1 MSTTW
6 ERPINV
12 PLPQGWELRYDP
24 FGRVYYVDHNTRTTT
39 WQRPTQLMLQAH
51 QQWQS
56 LRDEGHIRWQQRF
69 LDSSHV
75 NLTPNDVQLPEG
87 WERRQDPASGRF
99 YYLNHN
105 TRTTQWEHPLQSNSI
120 ASWMGYWL
128 HFRRYYIDHN
138 TMSTTWERPINVPL
152 PQGWELRYD
161 PFGRVYYV
169 DHNTR
174 TTTWQRP
181 TQLMLQAHQ
190 QWQSL
195 RDEGHIRWQQRFLD
209 SSHVNLTPND
219 VQLPEGWERR
229 QDPASGRFYYLN
241 HNTRTTQWEHPLQSN
256 SIASWM
262 GYWLHFRR
270 YYIDHN
276 TMSTTWERPINVPLP
291 QGWELRYDPFGRVY
305 YVDHNTRTTTWQRPT
320 QLMLQAHQQ
329 WQSLRDEG
337 HIRWQQR
344 FLDSSHVNLTP
355 NDVQLP
361 EGWERRQDP
370 ASGRFYY
377 LNHNTRTTQWEH
389 PLQSNSIASWMGY
402 WLHFRR
408 YYIDHNTMS
417 TTWERPINVPLP
429 QGWELRYDP
438 FGRVYYVDHNTRTTT
453 WQRPTQLML
462 QAHQQW
468 QSLRDEGHIRWQ
480 QRFLDSS
487 HVNLTPNDVQLPE
500 GWERR
505 QDPASGRFYY
515 LNHNTRTTQWEHPL
529 QSNSIA
535 SWMGYWLHFRRYY
548 IDHNTMSTTW
558 ERPINVPLPQGWELR
573 YDPFGRVYYVDHNTR
588 TTTWQRPTQLMLQA
602 HQQWQSLRDEGHIR
616 WQQRF
621 LDSSH
626 VNLTPNDVQLP
637 EGWERRQDPASGR
650 FYYLNHNTRTTQW
663 EHPLQ
668 SNSMLTEELPPGW
681 DTGYTSEG
689 IQFFIDHNTRTT
701 TYNDPR
707 TGQPTPDTFE
717 RINLSSQSF
726 SSKISRF
733 RYKCMSNSLSNYVK
747 ISVSRDDVLEDSL
760 SEVMRKNPLDLRR
773 RLFINFKGEEGL
785 DYGGIAREWFFVLS
799 HAILDPMYCLFEYS
813 GKNKYNLEINPASY
827 VNPDHLKYFK
837 FVGRIVA
844 MAFFHSKFIYNGFTM
859 PFYKRMLGKRLTLE
873 DLESVDP
880 EFYNSLKWMQENN
893 VDEADLGLYFT
904 MDYSLLGEHLSDE
917 LKPGGKDIKLTEENK
932 EEYLNFQVEWRFNRG
947 IQEQT
952 KAFFDGFNEI
962 FPMDWLK
969 IFDERELELLLC
981 GMQKIDI
988 DDWERNTVYHHYTP
1002 ASKQIQWFWQ
1012 FLRSASNEQRAR
1024 MLQFVT
1030 GTCRVPV
1037 GGFAELM
1044 GSTGPQLFCIEKT
1057 GKEVWLPRSHTCFNR
1072 LDLPPY
1078 RSYEQLC
1085 ERLTRAIEETEGFG
1099 ND

>member
-1 MSTTW
+1 MSAMAKPDVSAAIKHIFINSSMSTGNEFEKSKLSSKRNRKPKNTRIKPVRMKTLYHRHRIIMVTSPKSVVQIIVADIKFSRILLVSVVRLLFLVGIPTFLFLKRTFPVLIMDNSGYGW
-6 ERPINV
+6 KCDASFVVHSGKLLESNPPKRDTYLKVFIDDIRWFQSDICKQSSSPSWTLNFQSNDSKVRFRLIERRGEEEKIYGEGGIEISSLKSVVTNGKLKISKMIVGIQKIGSVERIAEVKVSIRGNV
-12 PLPQGWELRYDP
+12 VYIYGKEDEGTCSKYEFGEEAPNADGVRARGNAESFSHSCQDRRLCCESYETPALTTALDDCSALVTDLRVNEELTEAPQRPWRRRQFHAAATGQKAECESADCTTESSVHLVDEAVQQSLPAGWEERLDG
-24 FGRVYYVDHNTRTTT
+24 FG
-39 WQRPTQLMLQAH
+39 
-51 QQWQS
+51 
-56 LRDEGHIRWQQRF
+56 
-69 LDSSHV
+69 
-75 NLTPNDVQLPEG
+75 
-87 WERRQDPASGRF
+87 
-99 YYLNHN
+99 
-105 TRTTQWEHPLQSNSI
+105 
-120 ASWMGYWL
+120 
-128 HFRRYYIDHN
+128 RRYYIDHN

-209 SSHVNLTPND
+209 SSHVNLLSND
-219 VQLPEGWERR
+219 AQLPEGWERR

-256 SIASWM
+256 SLLSEA
-262 GYWLHFRR
+262 
-270 YYIDHN
+270 
-276 TMSTTWERPINVPLP
+276 
-291 QGWELRYDPFGRVY
+291 
-305 YVDHNTRTTTWQRPT
+305 
-320 QLMLQAHQQ
+320 
-329 WQSLRDEG
+329 
-337 HIRWQQR
+337 
-344 FLDSSHVNLTP
+344 
-355 NDVQLP
+355 
-361 EGWERRQDP
+361 
-370 ASGRFYY
+370 
-377 LNHNTRTTQWEH
+377 
-389 PLQSNSIASWMGY
+389 
-402 WLHFRR
+402 
-408 YYIDHNTMS
+408 
-417 TTWERPINVPLP
+417 
-429 QGWELRYDP
+429 
-438 FGRVYYVDHNTRTTT
+438 
-453 WQRPTQLML
+453 
-462 QAHQQW
+462 
-468 QSLRDEGHIRWQ
+468 
-480 QRFLDSS
+480 
-487 HVNLTPNDVQLPE
+487 
-500 GWERR
+500 
-505 QDPASGRFYY
+505 
-515 LNHNTRTTQWEHPL
+515 
-529 QSNSIA
+529 
-535 SWMGYWLHFRRYY
+535 
-548 IDHNTMSTTW
+548 
-558 ERPINVPLPQGWELR
+558 
-573 YDPFGRVYYVDHNTR
+573 
-588 TTTWQRPTQLMLQA
+588 
-602 HQQWQSLRDEGHIR
+602 
-616 WQQRF
+616 
-621 LDSSH
+621 
-626 VNLTPNDVQLP
+626 
-637 EGWERRQDPASGR
+637 
-650 FYYLNHNTRTTQW
+650 
-663 EHPLQ
+663 
-668 SNSMLTEELPPGW
+668 LPPGW

-880 EFYNSLKWMQENN
+880 EFYNSLKWIQENN

-917 LKPGGKDIKLTEENK
+917 LKPGGKEIKLTEENK
-932 EEYLNFQVEWRFNRG
+932 EEYLNLTVEWRFNRG

-962 FPMDWLK
+962 FPIEWLK

-981 GMQKIDI
+981 GIQKIDI

>member
-1 MSTTW
+1 MSAMAKPDVSAAIKHIFINSSMSTGNEFEKSKLSSKRNRKPKNTRIKPVRMKMLYHRHRIIMVTPPKSAVQIIVADIKFNRILLVSVVLLLFLVCIPTFLFLKRTFPVLMMDNSGYGW
-6 ERPINV
+6 KCDASFVVHSGKLLESNPPKRDTYLKVFIDDIRWFQSDICKQSSSPSWTLNFQSNDSKVKFRLIERRGEEEQIHGEGSIEISSLKSAVANGKLKISKMIVGIQKLSNGERIAEVKVSIRGNV
-12 PLPQGWELRYDP
+12 VYIYGKEDEETCSTCEFGEEAPNADGVRARGNAESFSHSCRDRRLCCESYETPALTAALDNCAALVTDIRVNEEPTEAPQRPWRRRQFHAAATGQNAECESADSTTDSSVHLVDEAVQQSLPVGWEERLDG
-24 FGRVYYVDHNTRTTT
+24 FG
-39 WQRPTQLMLQAH
+39 
-51 QQWQS
+51 
-56 LRDEGHIRWQQRF
+56 
-69 LDSSHV
+69 
-75 NLTPNDVQLPEG
+75 
-87 WERRQDPASGRF
+87 
-99 YYLNHN
+99 
-105 TRTTQWEHPLQSNSI
+105 
-120 ASWMGYWL
+120 
-128 HFRRYYIDHN
+128 RRYYIDHN

-209 SSHVNLTPND
+209 SSHLILTPND
-219 VQLPEGWERR
+219 AQLPEGWERR
-229 QDPASGRFYYLN
+229 QDPVTGRFYYLN

-256 SIASWM
+256 SLLSEA
-262 GYWLHFRR
+262 
-270 YYIDHN
+270 
-276 TMSTTWERPINVPLP
+276 
-291 QGWELRYDPFGRVY
+291 
-305 YVDHNTRTTTWQRPT
+305 
-320 QLMLQAHQQ
+320 
-329 WQSLRDEG
+329 
-337 HIRWQQR
+337 
-344 FLDSSHVNLTP
+344 
-355 NDVQLP
+355 
-361 EGWERRQDP
+361 
-370 ASGRFYY
+370 
-377 LNHNTRTTQWEH
+377 
-389 PLQSNSIASWMGY
+389 
-402 WLHFRR
+402 
-408 YYIDHNTMS
+408 
-417 TTWERPINVPLP
+417 
-429 QGWELRYDP
+429 
-438 FGRVYYVDHNTRTTT
+438 
-453 WQRPTQLML
+453 
-462 QAHQQW
+462 
-468 QSLRDEGHIRWQ
+468 
-480 QRFLDSS
+480 
-487 HVNLTPNDVQLPE
+487 
-500 GWERR
+500 
-505 QDPASGRFYY
+505 
-515 LNHNTRTTQWEHPL
+515 
-529 QSNSIA
+529 
-535 SWMGYWLHFRRYY
+535 
-548 IDHNTMSTTW
+548 
-558 ERPINVPLPQGWELR
+558 
-573 YDPFGRVYYVDHNTR
+573 
-588 TTTWQRPTQLMLQA
+588 
-602 HQQWQSLRDEGHIR
+602 
-616 WQQRF
+616 
-621 LDSSH
+621 
-626 VNLTPNDVQLP
+626 
-637 EGWERRQDPASGR
+637 
-650 FYYLNHNTRTTQW
+650 
-663 EHPLQ
+663 
-668 SNSMLTEELPPGW
+668 LPPGW

-880 EFYNSLKWMQENN
+880 EFYNSLKWIQENN

-917 LKPGGKDIKLTEENK
+917 LKPGGKEIKLTEENK
-932 EEYLNFQVEWRFNRG
+932 EEYLNLTVEWRFNRG
-947 IQEQT
+947 VQEQT

-962 FPMDWLK
+962 FPMEWLK

-981 GMQKIDI
+981 GIQKIDI

>member
-1 MSTTW
+1 MSAMAKPDVSAAIKHIFINSSMSTGNEFEKSKLSSKRNRKPKNTRIKPVRMKTLYHRHRIIMVTSPKSVVQIIAADIKFNRILLVSVVRLLFLVGIPTFVFLKRTFPVLIMDNSGYGW
-6 ERPINV
+6 KCDASFVVHSGKLLESNSPKRDTYLKVFIDDIRWFQSDVCKQSSSPSWTLNFQSNDSKVTFRLIERRGEEEKIYGEGSIEISSLKSAVANGKLKISKMIVGIQKIGSGERIAEVKVSIRGNV
-12 PLPQGWELRYDP
+12 VYIYGKEDGGTCSKCEFGEEASNADGVRARGNAESFSHSCRDRRLCCESYETPALTTALDDCSALVTDLRVNEELTEAPQRPWRRRQFHAAATGQKAECESADSSTDSSVHLVDEAVQQSLPAGWEERLDG
-24 FGRVYYVDHNTRTTT
+24 FG
-39 WQRPTQLMLQAH
+39 
-51 QQWQS
+51 
-56 LRDEGHIRWQQRF
+56 
-69 LDSSHV
+69 
-75 NLTPNDVQLPEG
+75 
-87 WERRQDPASGRF
+87 
-99 YYLNHN
+99 
-105 TRTTQWEHPLQSNSI
+105 
-120 ASWMGYWL
+120 
-128 HFRRYYIDHN
+128 RRYYIDHN

-190 QWQSL
+190 QWQLL

-209 SSHVNLTPND
+209 SSHVNLLPND
-219 VQLPEGWERR
+219 AQLPEGWERR

-256 SIASWM
+256 SLLSEA
-262 GYWLHFRR
+262 
-270 YYIDHN
+270 
-276 TMSTTWERPINVPLP
+276 
-291 QGWELRYDPFGRVY
+291 
-305 YVDHNTRTTTWQRPT
+305 
-320 QLMLQAHQQ
+320 
-329 WQSLRDEG
+329 
-337 HIRWQQR
+337 
-344 FLDSSHVNLTP
+344 
-355 NDVQLP
+355 
-361 EGWERRQDP
+361 
-370 ASGRFYY
+370 
-377 LNHNTRTTQWEH
+377 
-389 PLQSNSIASWMGY
+389 
-402 WLHFRR
+402 
-408 YYIDHNTMS
+408 
-417 TTWERPINVPLP
+417 
-429 QGWELRYDP
+429 
-438 FGRVYYVDHNTRTTT
+438 
-453 WQRPTQLML
+453 
-462 QAHQQW
+462 
-468 QSLRDEGHIRWQ
+468 
-480 QRFLDSS
+480 
-487 HVNLTPNDVQLPE
+487 
-500 GWERR
+500 
-505 QDPASGRFYY
+505 
-515 LNHNTRTTQWEHPL
+515 
-529 QSNSIA
+529 
-535 SWMGYWLHFRRYY
+535 
-548 IDHNTMSTTW
+548 
-558 ERPINVPLPQGWELR
+558 
-573 YDPFGRVYYVDHNTR
+573 
-588 TTTWQRPTQLMLQA
+588 
-602 HQQWQSLRDEGHIR
+602 
-616 WQQRF
+616 
-621 LDSSH
+621 
-626 VNLTPNDVQLP
+626 
-637 EGWERRQDPASGR
+637 
-650 FYYLNHNTRTTQW
+650 
-663 EHPLQ
+663 
-668 SNSMLTEELPPGW
+668 LPPGW

-917 LKPGGKDIKLTEENK
+917 LKPGGKEIKLTEENK
-932 EEYLNFQVEWRFNRG
+932 EEYLNLTVEWRFNRG

-962 FPMDWLK
+962 FPIEWLK

-981 GMQKIDI
+981 GIQKIDI

>member
-1 MSTTW
+1 MQLLVSVVRLLCLVGIPTFLFLKRAFPVLIMDNSVYGWKCDASFVVHSGKLLESNSSKRDTYLKVSVDDIRWFQSDICKQSSSPSWSLNFQSMCSNDSKVNFRLIERRGEEDQIYGEGSIEISSLKSAVANGKLKISKMIVGIQKVGTGERIAEVKVSIRGNVVYIYAKEDKETYSKCEFTEGAPNVDGVRARDNAESFSNSCRGRRSCCESYENPAALDDCTALVADLRVNEEPTEAPQRPRRRRQFQAAAIGQKAESESTNCATDSSVHLVS
-6 ERPINV
+6 EAV
-12 PLPQGWELRYDP
+12 QQPLPAGWEERLDG
-24 FGRVYYVDHNTRTTT
+24 FG
-39 WQRPTQLMLQAH
+39 
-51 QQWQS
+51 
-56 LRDEGHIRWQQRF
+56 
-69 LDSSHV
+69 
-75 NLTPNDVQLPEG
+75 
-87 WERRQDPASGRF
+87 
-99 YYLNHN
+99 
-105 TRTTQWEHPLQSNSI
+105 
-120 ASWMGYWL
+120 
-128 HFRRYYIDHN
+128 RRYYIDHN

-209 SSHVNLTPND
+209 SSHVNLTTND

-256 SIASWM
+256 S
-262 GYWLHFRR
+262 L
-270 YYIDHN
+270 
-276 TMSTTWERPINVPLP
+276 
-291 QGWELRYDPFGRVY
+291 
-305 YVDHNTRTTTWQRPT
+305 
-320 QLMLQAHQQ
+320 
-329 WQSLRDEG
+329 
-337 HIRWQQR
+337 
-344 FLDSSHVNLTP
+344 
-355 NDVQLP
+355 
-361 EGWERRQDP
+361 
-370 ASGRFYY
+370 
-377 LNHNTRTTQWEH
+377 
-389 PLQSNSIASWMGY
+389 
-402 WLHFRR
+402 
-408 YYIDHNTMS
+408 
-417 TTWERPINVPLP
+417 
-429 QGWELRYDP
+429 
-438 FGRVYYVDHNTRTTT
+438 
-453 WQRPTQLML
+453 
-462 QAHQQW
+462 
-468 QSLRDEGHIRWQ
+468 
-480 QRFLDSS
+480 
-487 HVNLTPNDVQLPE
+487 
-500 GWERR
+500 
-505 QDPASGRFYY
+505 
-515 LNHNTRTTQWEHPL
+515 
-529 QSNSIA
+529 
-535 SWMGYWLHFRRYY
+535 
-548 IDHNTMSTTW
+548 
-558 ERPINVPLPQGWELR
+558 
-573 YDPFGRVYYVDHNTR
+573 
-588 TTTWQRPTQLMLQA
+588 
-602 HQQWQSLRDEGHIR
+602 
-616 WQQRF
+616 
-621 LDSSH
+621 
-626 VNLTPNDVQLP
+626 
-637 EGWERRQDPASGR
+637 
-650 FYYLNHNTRTTQW
+650 
-663 EHPLQ
+663 
-668 SNSMLTEELPPGW
+668 LTEELPPGW

-707 TGQPTPDTFE
+707 TGQPPPDTFE

-932 EEYLNFQVEWRFNRG
+932 EEYLKCDYVSIVFFSLTVEWRFNRG

-981 GMQKIDI
+981 GIQKIDI

>member
-1 MSTTW
+1 MSAMAKPDVSAAIKHIFINSSMSTGNEFEKSKLSSKRNRKPKNTRIKPVRMKMLYHRHRIIMVTPPKSAVQIIVADIKFNRILLVSVVLLLFLVCIPTFLFLKRTFPVLMMDNSGYGW
-6 ERPINV
+6 KCDASFVVHSGKLLESNPPKRDTYLKVFIDDIRWFQSDICKQSSSPSWTLNFQSNDSKVKFRLIERRGEEEQIHGEGSIEISSLKSAVANGKLKISKMIVGIQKLSNGERIAEVKVSIRGNV
-12 PLPQGWELRYDP
+12 VYIYGKEDEETCSTCEFGEEAPNADGVRARGNAESFSHSCRDRRLCCESYETPALTAALDNCAALVTDIRVNEEPTEAPQRPWRRRQFHAAATGQNAECESADSTTDSSVHLVDEAVQQSLPVGWEERLDG
-24 FGRVYYVDHNTRTTT
+24 FG
-39 WQRPTQLMLQAH
+39 
-51 QQWQS
+51 
-56 LRDEGHIRWQQRF
+56 
-69 LDSSHV
+69 
-75 NLTPNDVQLPEG
+75 
-87 WERRQDPASGRF
+87 
-99 YYLNHN
+99 
-105 TRTTQWEHPLQSNSI
+105 
-120 ASWMGYWL
+120 
-128 HFRRYYIDHN
+128 RRYYIDHN

-209 SSHVNLTPND
+209 SSHLILTPND
-219 VQLPEGWERR
+219 AQLPEGWERR
-229 QDPASGRFYYLN
+229 QDPVTGRFYYLN

-256 SIASWM
+256 SLLSEA
-262 GYWLHFRR
+262 
-270 YYIDHN
+270 
-276 TMSTTWERPINVPLP
+276 
-291 QGWELRYDPFGRVY
+291 
-305 YVDHNTRTTTWQRPT
+305 
-320 QLMLQAHQQ
+320 
-329 WQSLRDEG
+329 
-337 HIRWQQR
+337 
-344 FLDSSHVNLTP
+344 
-355 NDVQLP
+355 
-361 EGWERRQDP
+361 
-370 ASGRFYY
+370 
-377 LNHNTRTTQWEH
+377 
-389 PLQSNSIASWMGY
+389 
-402 WLHFRR
+402 
-408 YYIDHNTMS
+408 
-417 TTWERPINVPLP
+417 
-429 QGWELRYDP
+429 
-438 FGRVYYVDHNTRTTT
+438 
-453 WQRPTQLML
+453 
-462 QAHQQW
+462 
-468 QSLRDEGHIRWQ
+468 
-480 QRFLDSS
+480 
-487 HVNLTPNDVQLPE
+487 
-500 GWERR
+500 
-505 QDPASGRFYY
+505 
-515 LNHNTRTTQWEHPL
+515 
-529 QSNSIA
+529 
-535 SWMGYWLHFRRYY
+535 
-548 IDHNTMSTTW
+548 
-558 ERPINVPLPQGWELR
+558 
-573 YDPFGRVYYVDHNTR
+573 
-588 TTTWQRPTQLMLQA
+588 
-602 HQQWQSLRDEGHIR
+602 
-616 WQQRF
+616 
-621 LDSSH
+621 
-626 VNLTPNDVQLP
+626 
-637 EGWERRQDPASGR
+637 
-650 FYYLNHNTRTTQW
+650 
-663 EHPLQ
+663 
-668 SNSMLTEELPPGW
+668 LPPGW

-880 EFYNSLKWMQENN
+880 EFYNSLKWIQENN

-917 LKPGGKDIKLTEENK
+917 LKPGGKEIKLTEENK
-932 EEYLNFQVEWRFNRG
+932 EEYLKCDCDLTVEWRFNRG
-947 IQEQT
+947 VQEQT

-962 FPMDWLK
+962 FPMEWLK

-981 GMQKIDI
+981 GIQKIDI

>member
-1 MSTTW
+1 MSAMAKPDVSAAIKQIFINSPMSTGNEFEKSKLSSKRNRKPKNTRIKPVRMKTLYHRHRIIMVTSPKLKKMNEKYNNVYGW
-6 ERPINV
+6 KCDASFVVHSGKLLESNSSKRDTYLKVSVDDIRWFQSDICKQSSSPSWSLNFQSTCGNDSKVKFRLIERRGEEEQIYGEGSIEISSLKSAVANGKLKISKMIVGIQKVGSGERIAEVKVSIRGNV
-12 PLPQGWELRYDP
+12 VYIYEKEDKETCSKCEFAEEAPNVDGVRARDNAESFSNSCQGRRLCCESYEAPAALDDCTALVADLRVDEEPTEAPQRPRRRRQFQAAAIGQKAESEPADCATDSSVHLVNEVVQQPLPAGWEERWELRYDP

-87 WERRQDPASGRF
+87 WG
-99 YYLNHN
+99 L
-105 TRTTQWEHPLQSNSI
+105 
-120 ASWMGYWL
+120 
-128 HFRRYYIDHN
+128 
-138 TMSTTWERPINVPL
+138 
-152 PQGWELRYD
+152 
-161 PFGRVYYV
+161 
-169 DHNTR
+169 
-174 TTTWQRP
+174 
-181 TQLMLQAHQ
+181 
-190 QWQSL
+190 
-195 RDEGHIRWQQRFLD
+195 LD
-209 SSHVNLTPND
+209 Y
-219 VQLPEGWERR
+219 
-229 QDPASGRFYYLN
+229 F
-241 HNTRTTQWEHPLQSN
+241 
-256 SIASWM
+256 
-262 GYWLHFRR
+262 
-270 YYIDHN
+270 
-276 TMSTTWERPINVPLP
+276 
-291 QGWELRYDPFGRVY
+291 
-305 YVDHNTRTTTWQRPT
+305 
-320 QLMLQAHQQ
+320 
-329 WQSLRDEG
+329 
-337 HIRWQQR
+337 
-344 FLDSSHVNLTP
+344 
-355 NDVQLP
+355 
-361 EGWERRQDP
+361 
-370 ASGRFYY
+370 
-377 LNHNTRTTQWEH
+377 
-389 PLQSNSIASWMGY
+389 
-402 WLHFRR
+402 
-408 YYIDHNTMS
+408 
-417 TTWERPINVPLP
+417 
-429 QGWELRYDP
+429 
-438 FGRVYYVDHNTRTTT
+438 
-453 WQRPTQLML
+453 
-462 QAHQQW
+462 
-468 QSLRDEGHIRWQ
+468 
-480 QRFLDSS
+480 
-487 HVNLTPNDVQLPE
+487 
-500 GWERR
+500 
-505 QDPASGRFYY
+505 
-515 LNHNTRTTQWEHPL
+515 
-529 QSNSIA
+529 
-535 SWMGYWLHFRRYY
+535 
-548 IDHNTMSTTW
+548 
-558 ERPINVPLPQGWELR
+558 
-573 YDPFGRVYYVDHNTR
+573 
-588 TTTWQRPTQLMLQA
+588 
-602 HQQWQSLRDEGHIR
+602 
-616 WQQRF
+616 
-621 LDSSH
+621 
-626 VNLTPNDVQLP
+626 
-637 EGWERRQDPASGR
+637 
-650 FYYLNHNTRTTQW
+650 
-663 EHPLQ
+663 
-668 SNSMLTEELPPGW
+668 MLTEELPPGW

-932 EEYLNFQVEWRFNRG
+932 EEYLNLTVEWRFNRG